1 MLFPRIMTAVIGAP
15 LVLAAVWFGG
25 LPFFFLLLGVVF
37 LCLREFYYL
46 AEENGYP
53 TFSWMGVGSGV
64 LMVVSIFL
72 NGTAFA
78 NVTENQFTAA
88 LLSLIILA
96 LAVRSLTRGPSETL
110 LSEWGVTF
118 FGIMFVAWPLGH
130 LFLIRDLRPQGQTIT
145 FLLITIIWVSDI
157 VAYVVGTQLGRRP
170 IALSISPKK
179 TWEGTIAGLI
189 AAMMV
194 AVGFQTTALRTQLK
208 LPEALF
214 LGLAVG
220 ILAFASDLS
229 ESLLK
234 RAAGQKDSSSL
245 LPGHGGV
252 LDRFDSFLLTAPL
265 YYYYWAFLKH

>member
-1 MLFPRIMTAVIGAP
+1 MTRVLTFLWLLPRNICVLILRGYRAVIPPLYGDVCRYYPSCSAYALRAVEVHGA
-15 LVLAAVWFGG
+15 VKGS
-25 LPFFFLLLGVVF
+25 
-37 LCLREFYYL
+37 YL
-46 AEENGYP
+46 A
-53 TFSWMGVGSGV
+53 
-64 LMVVSIFL
+64 
-72 NGTAFA
+72 
-78 NVTENQFTAA
+78 
-88 LLSLIILA
+88 
-96 LAVRSLTRGPSETL
+96 
-110 LSEWGVTF
+110 
-118 FGIMFVAWPLGH
+118 
-130 LFLIRDLRPQGQTIT
+130 
-145 FLLITIIWVSDI
+145 
-157 VAYVVGTQLGRRP
+157 GRRLLRCHP
-170 IALSISPKK
+170 WTAGGYDPVP
-179 TWEGTIAGLI
+179 GTPEHAEEERLQAA